1 MKSLAPHF
9 QILDVLLQVLTLSTT
24 LLCLNTFIPMSHVI
38 IKVHLSV
45 SSRYQDAEGRQ
56 HIESLWC
63 LNSGETE
70 QMYSEHLSV

>member
-1 MKSLAPHF
+1 
-9 QILDVLLQVLTLSTT
+9 
-24 LLCLNTFIPMSHVI
+24 MSHVI
-38 IKVHLSV
+38 VKVHLSV
-45 SSRYQDAEGRQ
+45 SSRYQDAEGRE